1 MKNILK
7 LLQGFDNLITYIF
20 SNLSNENVYLKNFF
34 KSKKINFVD
43 VGANLGGYTNL
54 IIKNLNI
61 NEIHIFE
68 PSNEC
73 FFELKKKFKK
83 KKVFFNKKA
92 LSNKNKISSF
102 YENEILSQ
110 SSLHKDKNKF
120 NSNLKNTNIYKVKC
134 TTLNNYFKKRKK
146 NFKID
151 LLKIDAEGEDLR
163 ILEGASKLLQ
173 KKKIKLIKIE
183 LLNSLNKKNDKS
195 NINQIIILLNK
206 YGYYIDTISKTKF
219 VNQKLLMMDVYF
231 CVKRK

>member
-83 KKVFFNKKA
+83 KKFF
-92 LSNKNKISSF
+92 LI
-102 YENEILSQ
+102 
-110 SSLHKDKNKF
+110 
-120 NSNLKNTNIYKVKC
+120 
-134 TTLNNYFKKRKK
+134 RKH
-146 NFKID
+146 F
-151 LLKIDAEGEDLR
+151 
-163 ILEGASKLLQ
+163 Q
-173 KKKIKLIKIE
+173 IKI
-183 LLNSLNKKNDKS
+183 
-195 NINQIIILLNK
+195 
-206 YGYYIDTISKTKF
+206 
-219 VNQKLLMMDVYF
+219 
-231 CVKRK
+231 R